1 MKPFFLT
8 SFLSLALPSMMALA
22 AGLELPKWEG
32 SESSGYTLGGGLWP
46 AGAVGG
52 SGEIEMATTTGDD
65 GGATGDPV
73 DVSPGAPPPIL
84 RNSGGAR
91 DLIAVSRPSG
101 AGGNSPEVVSLKPV
115 VGLRVPSPM
124 LMPLRIEEVY
134 AHELPPVEGGL
145 RQSYFGNRP
154 ETHLVD
160 PQHLLTE
167 QKSHDVQRF
176 LEYHADE
183 AEFDICLIL
192 FGGTQEIPE
201 GITLQ
206 QVHDQWF
213 GAEPVVTV
221 AYFLEHPERSQVVY
235 GQTVRERLASA
246 VFEQIYHSCVRE
258 AQVAETAYDQV
269 ERFAIELS
277 IRLYWLAKLIER
289 QAAGETIASTHEEL
303 SRPEWQEMAVP
314 GQASA
319 TGESGASRADMVG
332 AKLRA
337 LPWLGLGLGAA
348 FLSGLLGSGW
358 WWWRRDSLAAK
369 PVLFPD
375 LEMPSRLGGTYSGGG
390 YVGISFELSSGQ
402 DV

>member
-1 MKPFFLT
+1 MKSPAPICL
-8 SFLSLALPSMMALA
+8 LALVLSSIPALV
-22 AGLELPKWEG
+22 AGVELPKWEG
-32 SESSGYTLGGGLWP
+32 GESSGYTLGGGLWP
-46 AGAVGG
+46 AGAVGDP
-52 SGEIEMATTTGDD
+52 GEIEMALSAQDSGGTTSE
-65 GGATGDPV
+65 PV

-84 RNSGGAR
+84 SNPGGAR
-91 DLIAVSRPSG
+91 DLIAVSRPAGSG
-101 AGGNSPEVVSLKPV
+101 ENAPEVVSLKPV

-134 AHELPPVEGGL
+134 AHELPPVEGDL
-145 RQSYFGNRP
+145 RQRYFGARP

-183 AEFDICLIL
+183 AEFDICLML
-192 FGGTQEIPE
+192 FGGTQEVPADVS
-201 GITLQ
+201 LQ
-206 QVHDQWF
+206 RVHDQWF

-221 AYFLEHPERSQVVY
+221 AYFLEHPERSQVIY
-235 GQTVRERLASA
+235 GETVRGRLAAA
-246 VFEQIYHSCVRE
+246 VFEQIFQSCVRE

-303 SRPEWQEMAVP
+303 SRPEWQEMATP
-314 GQASA
+314 GQSTAARESRDSR
-319 TGESGASRADMVG
+319 TDVVGE
-332 AKLRA
+332 KLRA

-348 FLSGLLGSGW
+348 FLSGLLGTGW

-390 YVGISFELSSGQ
+390 YVGISFEVSSGQ